1 MVLVTIA
8 AIGIFSALPVFW
20 ALPSLFL
27 TGAAAA
33 GGIGLINSVGNLGG
47 FAAPYATGALHD
59 LTGTNRAGMW
69 AIGVIMTLG
78 AALVAWLRAAPSADR
93 LDDGAEY
100 PQSQSTG

>member
-20 ALPSLFL
+20 GLPSRVL

-47 FAAPYATGALHD
+47 FAAPHATGALHD

-69 AIGVIMTLG
+69 AVGVVMMLG
-78 AALVAWLRAAPSADR
+78 AVLVVWLRAAPSADR
-93 LDDGAEY
+93 AGEDAGY